1 MTEPIIIERAE
12 LTIIVDQ
19 AIDRTLK
26 ELGIKHKLIKPWI
39 SQNQASKL
47 VGRRRLERAMERG
60 EVEWKKPD
68 MDNKFGRVYVSRKD
82 IEKLLNN
89 LI

>member
-1 MTEPIIIERAE
+1 MTEPIIIERAD

-26 ELGIKHKLIKPWI
+26 ELGIKRKLIKPWM
-39 SQNQASKL
+39 SQNQAFRL

-60 EVEWKKPD
+60 DVEWSKPD
-68 MDNKFGRVYVSRKD
+68 MDKRYGRVYVSRKD
-82 IEKLLNN
+82 VEKLLNKM
-89 LI
+89 I